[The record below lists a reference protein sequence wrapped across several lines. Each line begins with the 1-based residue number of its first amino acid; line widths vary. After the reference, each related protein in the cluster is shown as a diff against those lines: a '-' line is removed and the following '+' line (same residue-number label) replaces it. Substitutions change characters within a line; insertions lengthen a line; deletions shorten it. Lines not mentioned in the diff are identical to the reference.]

1 MTEAFTTTSV
11 LTNLCQTAY
20 DRLLEFALRSEPL
33 FRNVADKKPAQ
44 QTAPGASVVL
54 SLYSDLA
61 AVTSAL
67 SESTDTDVVAI
78 ANPTQVTVTLQEY
91 GNAAIVTRF
100 LEATA
105 LSDVDPALANIIAY
119 NCANSI
125 DGLAQTALATIATTH
140 VIGTSSTGSAT
151 ITANPTKTNLLGTNL
166 ISSAAVR
173 YIVAKLR
180 ANNVVPTR
188 GNLYTAYIHPEVSHD
203 LRAETGSGGW
213 RESHITGA
221 PDVIWPGEIGQYE
234 GAAFV
239 ENSRCLSDT
248 GGNGGTTRIFNT
260 YFLGQQALAEAS
272 AQEPHIV
279 IGPVVDRLARFRPI
293 GWHAI
298 LGWSLYRTAAS
309 YKLWTSSS
317 IHTT

>member
-1 MTEAFTTTSV
+1 
-11 LTNLCQTAY
+11 
-20 DRLLEFALRSEPL
+20 
-33 FRNVADKKPAQ
+33 
-44 QTAPGASVVL
+44 VL

-61 AVTSAL
+61 AITSPL
-67 SESTDTDVVAI
+67 SEATDVTAVTI
-78 ANPTQVTVTLQEY
+78 ANPDRVTVTLQEY

-105 LSDVDPALANIIAY
+105 LSDVDPAIANIIAY

-125 DGLAQTALATIATTH
+125 DGLAQTALATIGTTN
-140 VIGTSSTGSAT
+140 VLGTSSTGSTT

-173 YIVAKLR
+173 YAVAKLR

-188 GNLYTAYIHPEVSHD
+188 GNLYTCYIHPEVSHD
-203 LRAETGSGGW
+203 LRAETGAGGW

-248 GGNGGTTRIFNT
+248 GGNSSARIFNT

-317 IHTT
+317 IHAA